1 MKELYHFSYAA
12 ATKRVAGPH
21 SDITNTENI
30 WGDCTRIL
38 GSARNL
44 TGNVSGLNG
53 TVTGING
60 DATGSRLYMF
70 RYTYFGDITNLS
82 NEDSLKS
89 MITVE
94 IPR

>member
-1 MKELYHFSYAA
+1 MKELYHFGYAT

-30 WGDCTRIL
+30 WGDCTRML

-44 TGNVSGLNG
+44 TGNISGLNG
-53 TVTGING
+53 TVTGLNG

-70 RYTYFGDITNLS
+70 TYIYFGDITNLS
-82 NEDSLKS
+82 NEYSLKS
-89 MITVE
+89 TTLVE
-94 IPR
+94 VSK